1 LFRYM
6 LKQFSI
12 SEELLA
18 SSRLSSTRKLS
29 TGQAMAVVVVGSTF
43 LAQMQ
48 LMSST
53 VQTGNRGGLAR

>member
-1 LFRYM
+1 M

-29 TGQAMAVVVVGSTF
+29 TGQAMAVVVVDSTF

>member
-1 LFRYM
+1 MFRYM

-29 TGQAMAVVVVGSTF
+29 TGQAMAVVVVDSTF